1 MKWRKWVAA
10 VAIGVSVFGVAAC
23 DDGNQDDIEE
33 EIKDEADLG
42 S

>member
-10 VAIGVSVFGVAAC
+10 LAIGVSAFGVAAC
-23 DDGNQDDIEE
+23 DDASQDDIQE